1 MGISNLFKCI
11 FRPEKKEALSCPHH
25 RVRPHVCK
33 QASFPRAAA
42 RAMERIPWLAAAW
55 SAAGKQ
61 SRAAL
66 GRAAP
71 ARPVRRRDKVQ
82 CPVVSQPGSRW
93 GLPLFTLGE
102 DGGVQGRRESL
113 RHVLPTARHP
123 TAAPFLMIYAAAG
136 WGLVSW
142 AVSCR
147 SRWDSQARTPDPGDN
162 RKQNLSSSQGGE
174 GSDKYF
180 VSLTFLHDSSPKD
193 PCKATCYFQGNR
205 SLCQNAGELAQSTR
219 ANVVEPLNT

>member
-1 MGISNLFKCI
+1 MHFQTW
-11 FRPEKKEALSCPHH
+11 KKGGLKLPTPPHSSARLQAGFLSQGS
-25 RVRPHVCK
+25 RTSYGK
-33 QASFPRAAA
+33 NS
-42 RAMERIPWLAAAW
+42 LAG
-55 SAAGKQ
+55 SSLIGGRKTQ

-136 WGLVSW
+136 WGLVSR

-147 SRWDSQARTPDPGDN
+147 SRWDSQARTLDPGDN

-193 PCKATCYFQGNR
+193 LCKATCHFQGNR
-205 SLCQNAGELAQSTR
+205 SLCKNAGELAQSTR
-219 ANVVEPLNT
+219 AHVVELLNT